1 MMIMMIRV
9 GELGVNLSASRLGL
23 VKCPF
28 EYDKKPLDS
37 IMLDNFSTNQFKVGF
52 ETAMLFSSLISHT
65 VKLSTKEVFFSTG
78 TCRQNASFV
87 LKASN
92 VDVSR

>member
-78 TCRQNASFV
+78 TCRQNACFV